1 MNPTSPLSLI
11 CSRLRSVALVLAG
24 VLSCAFASTA
34 HAQTPVVQINAGAG
48 AVSPFV
54 ADEYFS
60 AGNEFTSTATIN
72 TSGVT
77 SPAPTAVYQSVRW
90 NASFNY
96 TIPGLTPGGSYVVR
110 LHFVELSFTAS
121 GQRVFNVAINGT
133 SVLSNFDIF
142 AQVGQNHAL
151 VEQFNA
157 TANASGQI
165 VIAFTQGSA
174 DNPSIAG
181 IQIETPA
188 AVPAA
193 PTGVTA
199 TGNAGNVALSW
210 TASSGATSYNVY
222 RSTSSG
228 GEGTTAYASGITS
241 TSYTDTG
248 VTAGST
254 YYYKVAA
261 VNSSGTSAQS
271 SEVSATPTSGGG
283 TPPNTAVLQINA
295 GAGAVSPFVADTDYS
310 AGNEF
315 TSTATIN
322 TSGVT
327 NAAPAAVYQSVR
339 WNASFNYT
347 LPGLTPSA
355 SYVVRLHFVE
365 LSFTASGQRVF
376 NVAING
382 TSVLSNFD
390 IFAQVGQN
398 HALEEQFN
406 ATANSSG
413 QIVVSFTQGSADNPS
428 VAGLEVW
435 TPPSGTAP
443 ATPTGVTATAG
454 VTQVSLSWTASS
466 GATSYNVYRS
476 ATAGGEGTTAYA
488 SGITSTS
495 YVNTGLTAGT
505 TYYYKVAAVNSAGT
519 SAQSSEV
526 SATPTSGV
534 TVPPTPTG
542 VTATAGVTQVSLSWT
557 ASSGATSYN
566 VYRSTSSGGEG
577 TTAYASGITSTSY
590 VNTGLTAG
598 TTYYYKV
605 AAVNSAG
612 TSAQSSEVSA
622 TPTSGVTVP
631 PTPTGVTAT
640 AGPTQVSLSWTA
652 SSGATSY
659 NVYRSTSSGGEGTT
673 AYASGITSTS
683 YVNTGLTAGTTYYYK
698 VAAVNSAGTSGQS
711 SEVSA
716 TPTSGGT
723 GSPNT
728 PVLQINAGGGAVAPF
743 VADEDFDV
751 GTEFSSTATITT
763 AGVTDAAPAAVY
775 QDVRWNSSFNY
786 TLPGLTAGAS
796 YVVRLHFVELSFT
809 SAGSRVFNV
818 AINGNSVLSNFDIY
832 AQVGENHALVEEF
845 VVTANSSG
853 QIVVAFTKGTADNPS
868 VAGIEVWTPASI
880 AAAPTGLTATAG
892 NGQVVLA
899 WTASTGATSYNV
911 YRATS
916 SGGEGTTP
924 IETGVTG
931 TSYTDSTVSNGTTYY
946 YKVAAVNTGGTSALS
961 NEASA
966 LPKVVPPSAPT
977 SPTATAG
984 FGAVSLSWGGSQ
996 GATSYNVYRGTTA
1009 GGEGSTAY
1017 ATGISTTSYT
1027 DSNVSAGTTYYYTIV
1042 AVDSAGNS
1050 LASSEVSATPLS
1062 ATGQGASFPYTRY
1075 RAADSTVATYGGGA
1089 TLVTAPTFNEQN
1101 LAAQASSQAYV
1112 QLSSSGSYVQW
1123 TVAQSNQAGVTMRFT
1138 LPDASNG
1145 YGQNGTVTCYVNG
1158 SPVQTVNLTSYYAW
1172 QYFNAGGDPS
1182 DAPESGSTVSP
1193 GFAFD
1198 EVHWLLATPLK
1209 SGDVI
1214 KIQSTGGPVV
1224 GVDFIE
1230 IEAVPAAITQPAGSV
1245 SVATYG
1251 AVAYGNNSA
1260 ANSEIAGFESAGG
1273 YGSTTTAPGVT
1284 DSTAAFNS
1292 AITAALASPSK
1303 TLYIPAGTY
1312 YISSKLA
1319 IGTSG
1324 TGVNQLTVTGA
1335 GIWYT
1340 NIQFTNPNVS
1350 GGGFSIMCA
1359 ATGSMNFSNMY
1370 LNSMLRSRYNEN
1382 AIYKCFE
1389 DDFGVNSNFHDLWE
1403 EHFECGYWVADY
1415 AHNPCQIASG
1425 LTIQN
1430 NRIRNNL
1437 ADGVN
1442 FCNGTYNSTVS
1453 NCNIRN
1459 GGDDG
1464 LAVWPNNFNGA
1475 PMAYNDTFTHNTIE
1489 FEWRSSGIAL
1499 YGGSGH
1505 QVTYNVVEDLYMSAG
1520 FRVTTGFSGY
1530 QFQNNT
1536 GITLS
1541 NDTFITCGTGY
1552 DAWGGELGAIDL
1564 EASSSSIQNFTFSN
1578 IQVIDAQ
1585 HDGYAFGFSGGI
1597 GPGMQFTTCV
1607 ADGTGLDGRTTSKYT
1622 QAHLGAGIETYGA
1635 GSATF
1640 TGFTYSN
1647 CAGGEIFNQ
1656 GGFVLTF
1663 K

>member
-1 MNPTSPLSLI
+1 LA
-11 CSRLRSVALVLAG
+11 ALVT
-24 VLSCAFASTA
+24 CAFAATA
-34 HAQTPVVQINAGAG
+34 RAQTPVIQINAGSSS

-54 ADEYFS
+54 ADEDFS
-60 AGNEFTSTATIN
+60 AGNEFSSTATIN
-72 TSGVT
+72 LSGQT
-77 SPAPTAVYQSVRW
+77 NPAPAAVYQSVRW

-96 TIPGLTPGGSYVVR
+96 TIPGLTAGASYVVR

-121 GQRVFNVAINGT
+121 GSRVFNVAINGT

-157 TANASGQI
+157 TANSSGQI

-199 TGNAGNVALSW
+199 TAGAGNVSLAWS
-210 TASSGATSYNVY
+210 ASTGATSYNVY
-222 RSTSSG
+222 RGTSAG
-228 GEGTTAYASGITS
+228 GESATAIATGITG
-241 TSYTDTG
+241 TSYTDSA
-248 VTAGST
+248 VTAGTT
-254 YYYKVAA
+254 YYYEVAA
-261 VNSSGTSAQS
+261 VNSTGTSAKS
-271 SEVSATPTSGGG
+271 SEVHATPTSSGS
-283 TPPNTAVLQINA
+283 TPPNTAVLQIDA
-295 GAGAVSPFVADTDYS
+295 GSSSAVSPFVADEDFS

-315 TSTATIN
+315 SSTATIS
-322 TSGVT
+322 TSGQT
-327 NAAPAAVYQSVR
+327 NAAPAAVYQTVR

-347 LPGLTPSA
+347 LPGLTPGA

-365 LSFTASGQRVF
+365 LSFTASGSRVF

-390 IFAQVGQN
+390 IFAQVGEN
-398 HALEEQFN
+398 HALVEQFN

-413 QIVVSFTQGSADNPS
+413 QIVVAFTQGSADNPS
-428 VAGLEVW
+428 IAGLEVW
-435 TPPSGTAP
+435 TPASVTVPATPTGVAATAGVGQVSLSWTASTGAAGYNIYRSTTSGGEGTTAYVSGVTATSYTDTAVTDGTAYYYTVSAENSAGNSAQSSQVSATPTTGVTVP

-454 VTQVSLSWTASS
+454 VSRVSLAWNASS

-476 ATAGGEGTTAYA
+476 TTSGGEGTTAYA
-488 SGITSTS
+488 SGITTAS
-495 YVNTGLTAGT
+495 YTDSSATAGT

-534 TVPPTPTG
+534 TVPSAPTG
-542 VTATAGVTQVSLSWT
+542 VSATAGVSQVSLSWT

-577 TTAYASGITSTSY
+577 TTAYVSGLTGTSY
-590 VNTGLTAG
+590 TDTGVTAG
-598 TTYYYKV
+598 TTYYYTV

-612 TSAQSSEVSA
+612 TSAQSSQVSA
-622 TPTSGVTVP
+622 
-631 PTPTGVTAT
+631 A
-640 AGPTQVSLSWTA
+640 
-652 SSGATSY
+652 
-659 NVYRSTSSGGEGTT
+659 
-673 AYASGITSTS
+673 
-683 YVNTGLTAGTTYYYK
+683 
-698 VAAVNSAGTSGQS
+698 
-711 SEVSA
+711 
-716 TPTSGGT
+716 PTSGGGGS

-728 PVLQINAGGGAVAPF
+728 PVLQINAGGAAVGAF
-743 VADEDFDV
+743 VADEDFSS
-751 GTEFSSTATITT
+751 GGNEFSSTATISTT
-763 AGVTDAAPAAVY
+763 GVANAAPAAVY
-775 QDVRWNSSFNY
+775 QDVRWQAGFTY
-786 TLPGLTAGAS
+786 TLPGLTAGAT

-809 SAGSRVFNV
+809 GAGDREFNV
-818 AINGNSVLSNFDIY
+818 AINGTTVLTNFDIF
-832 AQVGENHALVEEF
+832 AQVGENAALVEQF
-845 VVTANSSG
+845 IATANSSG
-853 QIVVAFTKGTADNPS
+853 QIVVAFTVGAKDNPS
-868 VAGIEVWTPASI
+868 IAGIEIWTPAAI
-880 AAAPTGLTATAG
+880 AAAPSGLAATAG
-892 NGQVVLA
+892 NGQVTLA
-899 WTASTGATSYNV
+899 WNADSGATSYNV
-911 YRATS
+911 YRGTS
-916 SGGEGTTP
+916 AGGESGTA
-924 IETGVTG
+924 IATGVTSP
-931 TSYTDSTVSNGTTYY
+931 SYTDSTVTNNTTYY
-946 YKVAAVNTGGTSALS
+946 YKVAAVNTGGTSGLS

-966 LPKVVPPSAPT
+966 TPKVVPPATPT

-984 FGAVSLSWGGSQ
+984 FGNISLSWGASQ
-996 GATSYNVYRGTTA
+996 GATSYNIYRSTTS
-1009 GGEGSTAY
+1009 GGEGTTPY
-1017 ATGISTTSYT
+1017 ATGVTSASYT
-1027 DSNVSAGTTYYYTIV
+1027 DSNVTAGTTYYYTIV

-1050 LASSEVSATPLS
+1050 GASAQVTATPLS

-1075 RAADSTVATYGGGA
+1075 RAADSTATYGGGA
-1089 TLVTAPTFNEQN
+1089 TLITAPTFVEQN
-1101 LAAQASSQAYV
+1101 LAAQASGQAYV

-1123 TVAQSNQAGVTMRFT
+1123 TNTLANQGGVTMRFT
-1138 LPDASNG
+1138 LPDSSSG
-1145 YGQNGTVTCYVNG
+1145 FGQNGTVACYVNG
-1158 SPVQTVNLTSYYAW
+1158 NLVQTLNLTSYYAW
-1172 QYFNAGGDPS
+1172 QYFDAAGDPS
-1182 DAPESGSTVSP
+1182 DTPESGSTVGP

-1198 EVHWLLATPLK
+1198 EVHWVLATPLNA
-1209 SGDVI
+1209 GDVI

-1230 IEAVPAAITQPAGSV
+1230 VEPVPAAIAQPAGSV

-1251 AVAYGNNSA
+1251 AVAYANNSA
-1260 ANSEIAGFESAGG
+1260 AYAEIAQMQAAGG

-1284 DSTAAFNS
+1284 DSLAAFN
-1292 AITAALASPSK
+1292 AAVAAAVASPSH

-1312 YISSKLA
+1312 YLSSMWVV
-1319 IGTSG
+1319 GSN
-1324 TGVNQLTVTGA
+1324 VNQLTITGA

-1340 NIQFTNPNVS
+1340 NLQFTNPNVS
-1350 GGGFSIMCA
+1350 GGGCSMQMS
-1359 ATGSMNFSNMY
+1359 ATGTMNFSNIY
-1370 LNSMLRSRYNEN
+1370 LNSMLRSRYDEN
-1382 AIYKCFE
+1382 AVYKCFE
-1389 DDFGVNSNFHDLWE
+1389 DNFGANSNFHDLWE

-1415 AHNPCQIASG
+1415 HHNPDQVAYG

-1442 FCNGTYNSTVS
+1442 FCNGTYNSTVE

-1489 FEWRSSGIAL
+1489 FEWRSSGMAL

-1505 QVTYNVVEDLYMSAG
+1505 TISYNQVIDLFMSAG

-1541 NDTFITCGTGY
+1541 NNTFICCGTGF
-1552 DAWGGELGAIDL
+1552 DAWGGELGAIDI
-1564 EASSSSIQNFTFSN
+1564 EASDTSVQNFTFTN

-1597 GPGMQFTTCV
+1597 GPGMQYTSCV

-1622 QAHLGAGIETYGA
+1622 QAHLGAGIETYSAGA
-1635 GSATF
+1635 ATF
-1640 TGFTYSN
+1640 TSFTYSN
-1647 CAGGEIFNQ
+1647 CAGGELFNQ
-1656 GGFVLTF
+1656 GGFVVTF
-1663 K
+1663 H

>member
-1 MNPTSPLSLI
+1 LF
-11 CSRLRSVALVLAG
+11 
-24 VLSCAFASTA
+24 SCAFVTSVR
-34 HAQTPVVQINAGAG
+34 AQTAVLQINAGGG

-54 ADEYFS
+54 ADKDFS
-60 AGNEFTSTATIN
+60 AGNEFSSTATIS
-72 TSGVT
+72 TSGQ
-77 SPAPTAVYQSVRW
+77 SNPAPAAVYQTVRW

-96 TIPGLTPGGSYVVR
+96 TLPGLTAGASYIVR
-110 LHFVELSFTAS
+110 LHFVELTFTAS

-133 SVLSNFDIF
+133 SVLSNFDIYS
-142 AQVGQNHAL
+142 QVGENHAL
-151 VEQFNA
+151 VEQFNT
-157 TANASGQI
+157 TANSSGQI
-165 VIAFTQGSA
+165 VVSFTQGSA

-181 IQIETPA
+181 IEVLTPSSG
-188 AVPAA
+188 VPAT

-199 TGNAGNVALSW
+199 TAGTNQVSLTW
-210 TASSGATSYNVY
+210 GASSGATSYSVF
-222 RSTSSG
+222 RGTSSG
-228 GEGTTAYASGITS
+228 GEGTTAYVSGLTS
-241 TSYTDTG
+241 TSYTDTA
-248 VTAGST
+248 VTDGT
-254 YYYKVAA
+254 KYYYKVAA
-261 VNSSGTSAQS
+261 VNGSGSSAQS
-271 SEVSATPTSGGG
+271 SEVSATPTSSGSL
-283 TPPNTAVLQINA
+283 PPNTAVLQIDA
-295 GAGAVSPFVADTDYS
+295 GGGAVSPFVADEYFS

-315 TSTATIN
+315 SSTATIN

-347 LPGLTPSA
+347 LPGLTA
-355 SYVVRLHFVE
+355 GTSYVVRLHFVE
-365 LSFTASGQRVF
+365 LTFTASGQRVF

-390 IFAQVGQN
+390 IYAQVGEN

-428 VAGLEVW
+428 IAGLEVW
-435 TPPSGTAP
+435 TPPSQSAP

-454 VTQVSLSWTASS
+454 TNQVSLGWTASS
-466 GATSYNVYRS
+466 GATSYSVYRS
-476 ATAGGEGTTAYA
+476 TTSGGEGTTAYA
-488 SGITSTS
+488 SGITGTS
-495 YVNTGLTAGT
+495 YTDTAVTDGT
-505 TYYYKVAAVNSAGT
+505 KYYYKVAAVNSAGT

-534 TVPPTPTG
+534 TIPPVPTG
-542 VTATAGVTQVSLSWT
+542 VSATAGTNQVSLGWT

-577 TTAYASGITSTSY
+577 TTAYASGITGTSY
-590 VNTGLTAG
+590 TNTAVTDG
-598 TTYYYKV
+598 TKYYYKV

-622 TPTSGVTVP
+622 TPTSG
-631 PTPTGVTAT
+631 G
-640 AGPTQVSLSWTA
+640 SL
-652 SSGATSY
+652 
-659 NVYRSTSSGGEGTT
+659 
-673 AYASGITSTS
+673 
-683 YVNTGLTAGTTYYYK
+683 
-698 VAAVNSAGTSGQS
+698 
-711 SEVSA
+711 
-716 TPTSGGT
+716 P
-723 GSPNT
+723 PNT
-728 PVLQINAGGGAVAPF
+728 AVLQIDAGGGAVSPF
-743 VADEDFDV
+743 VADEYYSA
-751 GTEFSSTATITT
+751 GNEFSSSATINTSGQT
-763 AGVTDAAPAAVY
+763 NPAPAAVY
-775 QDVRWNSSFNY
+775 QSVRWNASFNY
-786 TLPGLTAGAS
+786 TLPGLTAGTN

-809 SAGSRVFNV
+809 GAGDRIFNV
-818 AINGNSVLSNFDIY
+818 AINGTSVLSNFDIY
-832 AQVGENHALVEEF
+832 AHVGENAALVEQF
-845 VVTANSSG
+845 VVAANSSG
-853 QIVVAFTKGTADNPS
+853 QIVVSLTQGSADNPS
-868 VAGIEVWTPASI
+868 IAGLEIWTPAAI
-880 AAAPTGLTATAG
+880 APAPTGLTATAG
-892 NGQVVLA
+892 NGQVGLA
-899 WTASTGATSYNV
+899 WTASSGAASYNV
-911 YRATS
+911 YRGTS
-916 SGGEGTTP
+916 AGGESGTA
-924 IETGVTG
+924 IATGVTS
-931 TSYTDSTVSNGTTYY
+931 TSYTDSTVVNGTTYY
-946 YKVAAVNTGGTSALS
+946 YKVAAVNTGGTSGMS

-966 LPKVVPPSAPT
+966 QPHVVPPVAPANPSA
-977 SPTATAG
+977 SAG
-984 FGAVSLSWGGSQ
+984 FGSVGITWSASQ
-996 GATSYNVYRGTTA
+996 GATSYIIYRGTTA

-1017 ATGISTTSYT
+1017 ATGISGTSYT
-1027 DSNVSAGTTYYYTIV
+1027 DTNVSAGTTYYYKIV
-1042 AVDSAGNS
+1042 AVDSAGDS
-1050 LASSEVSATPLS
+1050 PDSSEVSATPLS

-1089 TLVTAPTFNEQN
+1089 SVVSDPTFNEQN

-1112 QLSSSGSYVQW
+1112 QLPSSGSYVQW

-1145 YGQNGTVTCYVNG
+1145 YGENSSVACYVNG
-1158 SPVQTVNLTSYYAW
+1158 SLVQTVNLTSYYAW

-1193 GFAFD
+1193 AFAFD

-1224 GVDFIE
+1224 GVDFLE
-1230 IEAVPAAITQPAGSV
+1230 IESVPGAITQPSGSV
-1245 SVATYG
+1245 SVASYG
-1251 AVAYGNNSA
+1251 AVGYSSNSA
-1260 ANSEIAGFESAGG
+1260 AYSEIAGFESAGG

-1284 DSTAAFNS
+1284 DSTGAFNS
-1292 AITAALASPSK
+1292 AIAAALASSSK

-1319 IGTSG
+1319 IGTAASG
-1324 TGVNQLTVTGA
+1324 VSQLTVTGA

-1359 ATGSMNFSNMY
+1359 PTGSMNFSNMY

-1403 EHFECGYWVADY
+1403 DHFECGYWVADY

-1442 FCNGTYNSTVS
+1442 FCNGTYNSTVT

-1505 QVTYNVVEDLYMSAG
+1505 QVTYNEVEDLYMSAG

-1541 NDTFITCGTGY
+1541 NNTFICCGTYY

-1578 IQVIDAQ
+1578 IQVIDAL

-1597 GPGMQFTTCV
+1597 GPGMQFTSCV
-1607 ADGTGLDGRTTSKYT
+1607 ADGTGLDGVTASKYT

-1635 GSATF
+1635 GAATF
-1640 TGFTYSN
+1640 TSFSYSN
-1647 CAGGEIFNQ
+1647 CAGGELFNQ
-1656 GGFVLTF
+1656 GAFVVTF